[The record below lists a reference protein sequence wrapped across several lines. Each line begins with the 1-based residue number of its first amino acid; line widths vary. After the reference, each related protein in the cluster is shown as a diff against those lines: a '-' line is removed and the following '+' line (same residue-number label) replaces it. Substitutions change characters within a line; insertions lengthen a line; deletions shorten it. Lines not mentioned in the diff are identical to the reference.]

1 MAKAKTKSAAVD
13 LSKGPKKGEKT
24 GYTKAKLYAYL
35 AHAIAAKGVPEISRK
50 QAAAVVETLVDT
62 LFAYAPVGA
71 KLPGLGKL
79 VLREVKARPE
89 RKGINPKTGEEIT
102 IPAKPKSQKL
112 VFRFER
118 KAKERINKK

>member
-1 MAKAKTKSAAVD
+1 MAKAKSKSAVID
-13 LSKGPKKGEKT
+13 LSKGPKKGDKH

-35 AHAIAAKGVPEISRK
+35 AHAVAQKGLPEISKK
-50 QAAAVVETLVDT
+50 QAAAVVETLVET

-89 RKGINPKTGEEIT
+89 RQGINPKTGEKIT
-102 IPAKPKSQKL
+102 IPAKPKSWKL

-118 KAKERINKK
+118 QAKERINKK